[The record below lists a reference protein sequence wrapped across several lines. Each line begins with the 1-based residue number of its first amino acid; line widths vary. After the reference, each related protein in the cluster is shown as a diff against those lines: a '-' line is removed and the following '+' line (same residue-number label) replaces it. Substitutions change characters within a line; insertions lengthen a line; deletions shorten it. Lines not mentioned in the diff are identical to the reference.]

1 MGEDTLINKGL
12 GPNGTVQTPTNAAA
26 ANSGTTVPAK
36 DPTPL
41 SSFINTQ
48 YAKDVM
54 AVIGGANTGL
64 SQDDNKKMWLLM
76 EHISPGGLKD
86 ITEPQWKAIAAEFKN
101 WVGCS
106 GGLHFFGMGGG
117 REDEVKYLKSMA
129 KIVLYGSTRKELTA
143 TEQKPLDALAG
154 AGNFFKA
161 LFDELDSKI
170 SKANAGAAYAELA
183 QIVLNTIVL
192 NYGDFKDITSNP
204 SKNVIEK
211 ALASFYGKMKE
222 ADSADRHFEFDNK
235 SRNKGIARDVNGAAV
250 FNNSTN
256 PLNNFLDTLIPSNVP
271 PDEKEG
277 ARVGAF
283 IALLKRFPFL
293 EHVHFDKLG
302 RKELA
307 IFLRYA
313 AQQIKASPVTGALI
327 EKLEEDPSL
336 KKLAKQL
343 EESYPDPNK
352 DKTSWVLAGNDTSQD
367 QVINIDGKD
376 YLFQPSIPNLT
387 VNAPVSEEAPKPDN
401 AHPDNPATK

>member
-1 MGEDTLINKGL
+1 MSGLHGVKQKSSVAYQKKPPENNKVSAPFTDKAKPSENNKVSAPANGSTKLSGLITSK
-12 GPNGTVQTPTNAAA
+12 
-26 ANSGTTVPAK
+26 
-36 DPTPL
+36 
-41 SSFINTQ
+41 
-48 YAKDVM
+48 YADDVM
-54 AVIGGANTGL
+54 KNISGANTGL

-76 EHISPGGLKD
+76 ETIKPGGLDKLTPD
-86 ITEPQWKAIAAEFKN
+86 QWKAIAAEFKN

-106 GGLHFFGMGGG
+106 RDLHFFGMGGG
-117 REDEVKYLKSMA
+117 REDEVKYIKNMA
-129 KIVLYGSTRKELTA
+129 KIVLYGSASKELTA

-161 LFDELDSKI
+161 LFDELGSKI
-170 SKANAGAAYAELA
+170 SKANDGATYAELA

-192 NYGDFKDITSNP
+192 NYGTLATVGPNP
-204 SKNVIEK
+204 SKPDIAD
-211 ALASFYGKMKE
+211 ALESFYKAMAT
-222 ADSADRHFEFDNK
+222 ADSADRHFEFNNK

-250 FNNSTN
+250 FNNNTS

-277 ARVGAF
+277 ERVGAF

-313 AQQIKASPVTGALI
+313 AQQIKDSPVTGALI
-327 EKLEEDPSL
+327 EKLKADPSL
-336 KKLAKQL
+336 IKLAKQL

-352 DKTSWVLAGNDTSQD
+352 DKTSWVLAENGASQD

-376 YLFQPSIPNLT
+376 YLFQPSAKT
-387 VNAPVSEEAPKPDN
+387 KGTPVPTAK
-401 AHPDNPATK
+401 